1 MKLVKSAVIA
11 TTLVLSLGSFSTT
24 AVAVCLGM
32 ACMYN
37 HGTPLENINTAV
49 AKVAETLKIV
59 KTRAS
64 TGLASG
70 DKESDELIIN
80 NISETLRLSKEIN
93 QNDKVDRN
101 RNRANDSLKKARTA
115 VKAGDLMKTTE
126 FLAEAET
133 RFEELKGMLDLS
145 QEDRVSQQT
154 NLLNRMMGTEDK
166 AAGAKS
172 AATQK

>member
-11 TTLVLSLGSFSTT
+11 TTLALSLGSFSTT

-37 HGTPLENINTAV
+37 HGTPLENINATV

-59 KTRAS
+59 KSRTS
-64 TGLASG
+64 TGEVSE
-70 DKESDELIIN
+70 DKESDELIITS
-80 NISETLRLSKEIN
+80 ITETLRLSKEIN

-101 RNRANDSLKKARTA
+101 RNLANDLLKKARTA
-115 VKAGDLMKTTE
+115 VKKGELPQSAE
-126 FLAEAET
+126 FLAQAEK
-133 RFEELKGMLDLS
+133 RFEDLKGMLDLT

-172 AATQK
+172 AVNQK